1 MVKVFFLCSSPFVGY
16 TLRQADY
23 IENQMLP
30 VTEQSMTPLGYK
42 IFNSSGSYMVLADIS
57 GYRYFHTRQSQSEQY
72 DEQGR
77 RIYANIAFLGS
88 GPADRDVINKLAA
101 YAFFEEDAFYKEI
114 AAMITLSNDGF
125 TIDFEKLS
133 SFLKRFEKNCTL
145 DTASTEAKAFCREIT
160 NRAVEEEVT
169 FVLLEAT
176 WNYFIKQVG
185 YDFHNSVKR
194 QLSSTNADNFR
205 IGAVIQFSDLSVES
219 QKDEAVSPPEVE
231 KHGEPTTSAADSLDK
246 CESEKAVDA
255 KQPHNGFQQEQQ
267 DMFSHSEED
276 MHTACSGA
284 KLLILGIIAGGVLTL
299 IIDLLLHMIGVL

>member
-57 GYRYFHTRQSQSEQY
+57 GCRYFHTRQSQSEQY

-101 YAFFEEDAFYKEI
+101 YAFFEEEAFYKEI
-114 AAMITLSNDGF
+114 AAMITLSKDGF

-133 SFLKRFEKNCTL
+133 SFLKCFEKDCTL
-145 DTASTEAKAFCREIT
+145 DTASTEAKAFYREIT
-160 NRAVEEEVT
+160 NRSVEEEVT
-169 FVLLEAT
+169 FILLEAT

-194 QLSSTNADNFR
+194 QLSSNTADNLR
-205 IGAVIQFSDLSVES
+205 IGAVLRFSDLSAEP
-219 QKDEAVSPPEVE
+219 QKAETELPPEVE
-231 KHGEPTTSAADSLDK
+231 KHSEPTKFTAESLDN
-246 CESEKAVDA
+246 CESEETGDA
-255 KQPHNGFQQEQQ
+255 KQPHNVFQPEQQ
-267 DMFSHSEED
+267 DTFTHFKED
-276 MHTACSGA
+276 AHT
-284 KLLILGIIAGGVLTL
+284 KLLICGIIAGGTMTL
-299 IIDLLLHMIGVL
+299 IIVLLLHMIGVL